1 MDGVLVDNMRI
12 HARAYD
18 IFYERHGVGNRQNVL
33 KELSGLGND
42 EIMQRLFT
50 PERLPATARGR
61 GPPRAAAAPPIFP
74 SGCRSAPAR
83 SSASCAAAG

>member
-50 PERLPATARGR
+50 PERLAELGGSRPRRACWFPRLPTSAT
-61 GPPRAAAAPPIFP
+61 
-74 SGCRSAPAR
+74 SW
-83 SSASCAAAG
+83 